1 MHEDMRALLNPY
13 LDNELHG
20 TRLRELELHLAWCEA
35 CQDELKKLRHVSDLL
50 LAVPVPE
57 FMPVERFVINLNMRL
72 PRRTLHDTPSKPG
85 SLAWWLVPVGLL
97 GAWFFTQTVFTL
109 TNVVTAAQTTGMF
122 GQVADRLA
130 GGQQTI
136 WFAATTSLFGAQV
149 GGVQSTL
156 SVLNGLNVFGV
167 KLLQGFLWQAL
178 LVLLYWCWLF
188 VLWLRRRQSSVQMG
202 NAS

>member
-20 TRLRELELHLAWCEA
+20 ARLRELELHLASCEA
-35 CQDELKKLRHVSDLL
+35 CQDELGKLRHVSERLQ
-50 LAVPVPE
+50 AVPVPE
-57 FMPVERFVINLNMRL
+57 FMPVERFVLNLNMRL
-72 PRRTLHDTPSKPG
+72 PRRTLHATPSKPG
-85 SLAWWLVPVGLL
+85 SLAWWLVPAGLL
-97 GAWFFTQTVFTL
+97 GAWFFTQTLFTL

-122 GQVADRLA
+122 GQVANWLA

-136 WFAATTSLFGAQV
+136 WFAATTSLFGGQV
-149 GGVQSTL
+149 AGVHSTL
-156 SVLNGLNVFGV
+156 SALNGLNIFGV
-167 KLLQGFLWQAL
+167 KLIEGFLWQAL

-188 VLWLRRRQSSVQMG
+188 VWWLRRRPSSVQIE